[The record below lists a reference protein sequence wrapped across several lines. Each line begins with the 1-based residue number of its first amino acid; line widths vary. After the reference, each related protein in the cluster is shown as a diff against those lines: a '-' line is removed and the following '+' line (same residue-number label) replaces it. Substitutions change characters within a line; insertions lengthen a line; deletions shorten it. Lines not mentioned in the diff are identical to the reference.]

1 MTVAAIEMPVTP
13 VPLLRFPQ
21 QVKLNSWPDAG
32 RIVPRPALFGDVAAV
47 AARLPD
53 RTHAVNLC
61 EDRYLFTVAFA
72 TAAVRGQAS
81 LLPASRSEA
90 DIAQAMHLFPDS
102 HRLGDAGVA
111 RAIAAAGGGHA
122 AGEGT
127 LPDIPAD
134 QVVAVPFT
142 SGSTG
147 RSQPHPKRWGELV
160 AGAHLA
166 DQRFG
171 FAAHQVSAIVAT
183 VPPQHMYGLETSVMV
198 PLIIGIG
205 VHGGRPFFPA
215 DIRQALADSG
225 LRPVLV
231 TTPVHL
237 AACVEAGLAWPPIAF
252 IISAT
257 APLSAELAARAEIA
271 LAAPVYEIYGFTEAG
286 SIASR
291 RTVHDADWRLYDGM
305 AIRNGALLAGH
316 LSAPVPVHDV
326 IELRGADCFAL
337 LGRAADVINV
347 AGKRTSL
354 AHLNRVLNGVA
365 GVVDGAFI
373 APELQ
378 AGPSG
383 RLAAA
388 VVAPSLSRRGVLA
401 ALAGR
406 IDPLFM
412 PRPLILVDRLPRND
426 CGKLPRQALLDLL
439 DRHRT
444 PPAS

>member
-1 MTVAAIEMPVTP
+1 
-13 VPLLRFPQ
+13 
-21 QVKLNSWPDAG
+21 
-32 RIVPRPALFGDVAAV
+32 
-47 AARLPD
+47 
-53 RTHAVNLC
+53 
-61 EDRYLFTVAFA
+61 
-72 TAAVRGQAS
+72 
-81 LLPASRSEA
+81 
-90 DIAQAMHLFPDS
+90 
-102 HRLGDAGVA
+102 
-111 RAIAAAGGGHA
+111 
-122 AGEGT
+122 
-127 LPDIPAD
+127 
-134 QVVAVPFT
+134 
-142 SGSTG
+142 
-147 RSQPHPKRWGELV
+147 
-160 AGAHLA
+160 
-166 DQRFG
+166 
-171 FAAHQVSAIVAT
+171 
-183 VPPQHMYGLETSVMV
+183 
-198 PLIIGIG
+198 
-205 VHGGRPFFPA
+205 
-215 DIRQALADSG
+215 
-225 LRPVLV
+225 
-231 TTPVHL
+231 
-237 AACVEAGLAWPPIAF
+237 
-252 IISAT
+252 
-257 APLSAELAARAEIA
+257 
-271 LAAPVYEIYGFTEAG
+271 
-286 SIASR
+286 
-291 RTVHDADWRLYDGM
+291 M